1 MESYCKT
8 CNLTKSKDLFPKGG
22 TYAFRC
28 KSCIAKEY
36 REKVPCEICEKLISY
51 SNMSKH
57 MFVHNH
63 NNPHAKTIVCE
74 CGKAIKE
81 YSLSSHK
88 KLKDILLRWL
98 FYIKNKSFIFT

>member
-22 TYAFRC
+22 TYAYKC
-28 KSCIAKEY
+28 NSCIAEEY
-36 REKVPCEICEKLISY
+36 RQKVPCEICEKLISY

-63 NNPHAKTIVCE
+63 NNPHAKNIVCE
-74 CGKAIKE
+74 CGKVVKE
-81 YSLSSHK
+81 YSLPSHK
-88 KLKDILLRWL
+88 KTKKHIFEISILHQ
-98 FYIKNKSFIFT
+98 K